1 MSLEIT
7 LIYTIL
13 LVSFTLVLSV
23 RVLDLRNSP
32 VTKFLHP
39 KDRKIN
45 PEMLQRAIRAHGNLI
60 EYAPLFLILL
70 FLCELSNINSLYLH
84 VAGIFFFL
92 GRLMHGI
99 GFGFTLHSPIL
110 RIGGMSLTFLGFL
123 ILLILAS
130 YQLVIAS

>member
-13 LVSFTLVLSV
+13 LVSFTLVLSI

-70 FLCELSNINSLYLH
+70 FLFEFSNLNSLYLH